1 MANYRNISVT
11 FWTDSKVDDEFTPED
26 KYFYLYL
33 LTNPHTNI
41 CGCYEISMKQM
52 ERETGYNFDT
62 VKRLIKRM
70 QQTHKVIKYCE
81 ETKEILIV
89 NWCKYNWTGSD
100 NVKKAVLKVSEYI
113 KSDNFRKYVVDTVS
127 IGYPYRMETSVSDT
141 DTDSETETDTDTDS
155 ETDTEYR
162 YRDRNEAEKPKRHRY
177 GEYNHVLLS
186 DLEFQKL
193 KDDFGDDVTS
203 EYIRKVD
210 EYCEQSGKTYKNYY
224 LAIRNTFM
232 KRDGIKAAKKKEE
245 EQHDWLK
252 REDLPNGN
260 WILYYADREEEY
272 DFCGN
277 LLARRF
283 KKR

>member
-1 MANYRNISVT
+1 MAERRMFAKTII
-11 FWTDSKVDDEFTPED
+11 DSDAFLDMPLSTQALYFHLSMRADDEGFVNNPKKISRMIGAD
-26 KYFYLYL
+26 DDSLKL
-33 LTNPHTNI
+33 LILKKFIIP
-41 CGCYEISMKQM
+41 
-52 ERETGYNFDT
+52 FDSG
-62 VKRLIKRM
+62 VV
-70 QQTHKVIKYCE
+70 VIKHWRMHNYIQKDRYKPTAYQE
-81 ETKEILIV
+81 ERKKLTIKENGAYTEL
-89 NWCKYNWTGSD
+89 SD
-100 NVKKAVLKVSEYI
+100 SVYSLDTECIQDVS
-113 KSDNFRKYVVDTVS
+113 SLDTQVS
-127 IGYPYRMETSVSDT
+127 IGK
-141 DTDSETETDTDTDS
+141 DSIGKDS
-155 ETDTEYR
+155 IEIEQ
-162 YRDRNEAEKPKRHRY
+162 AKPKRHRY

-186 DLEFQKL
+186 DSEFQKL
-193 KDDFGDDVTS
+193 KDDFGEDVTS

-232 KRDGIKAAKKKEE
+232 KRDGIKAEKKKEE